1 MASCR
6 GSRIL
11 RSALTDDHR
20 GLKNRQA
27 TYWEKT
33 LKPTIFAAALVA
45 ATVPA
50 VAGSNFNSGTG
61 VLVIPDVTV
70 DGQSFYDSVTLKL
83 DMSTRTFSVISATP
97 KNPKL
102 SDVPLQVFDSD
113 GVTVGFNGC
122 YRSGTNQV
130 TCQATVTNLNND
142 ADMAF
147 AAAFYSGSL
156 SSFSSIKTTLYDNF
170 GAPYTGSVTALNK
183 TDASSVSGMV
193 LQGVPVR
200 VTYVFTNV
208 DSRATSIAAFSP
220 AFAYAPTRK
229 GFVATFKNISF

>member
-1 MASCR
+1 MNKFIYHLA
-6 GSRIL
+6 G
-11 RSALTDDHR
+11 
-20 GLKNRQA
+20 
-27 TYWEKT
+27 
-33 LKPTIFAAALVA
+33 VA
-45 ATVPA
+45 AMFAMATPV
-50 VAGSNFNSGTG
+50 VAGANFNSGTG
-61 VLVIPDVTV
+61 ILVIPDVSV
-70 DGQSFYDSVTLKL
+70 DGRSFYDSVTLKL
-83 DMSTRTFSVISATP
+83 DLASGTFSLISATP

-102 SDVPLQVFDSD
+102 SDTPLQVFDSD

-142 ADMAF
+142 AEMAF

-156 SSFSSIKTTLYDNF
+156 SSYSSIKTTLYDNL
-170 GAPYTGSVTALNK
+170 GAPYTGTVSALNK
-183 TDASSVSGMV
+183 TDASAVSGMV

-220 AFAYAPTRK
+220 GFAYAPTRK

>member
-1 MASCR
+1 M
-6 GSRIL
+6 
-11 RSALTDDHR
+11 
-20 GLKNRQA
+20 
-27 TYWEKT
+27 
-33 LKPTIFAAALVA
+33 KPSTFAAALIA
-45 ATVPA
+45 AAMPA
-50 VAGSNFNSGTG
+50 WAGTNFNSTTG

-83 DMSTRTFSVISATP
+83 DMSTRSFSVISATP
-97 KNPKL
+97 KNPQI
-102 SDVPLQVFDSD
+102 SDTPLQVFESD
-113 GVTVGFNGC
+113 GVAVGFNGC

-142 ADMAF
+142 AEMAF
-147 AAAFYSGSL
+147 AAAFYSGSF
-156 SSFSSIKTTLYDNF
+156 SSYSSIKTTLYDNF
-170 GAPYTGSVTALNK
+170 GAPYTGSVSALNK

-208 DSRATSIAAFSP
+208 DSRATSIAAFTP

-229 GFVATFKNISF
+229 GLVATFKNISF